1 MRSVHVHTQVPR
13 KLPPRPH
20 FTGFKKT
27 KHPVHH
33 ISYQVQ
39 SDGTMP
45 STLLFACVLP
55 AYIQLK
61 KHPDIFPAPIPFAY
75 MRLSTSSMDGSNNCV

>member
-1 MRSVHVHTQVPR
+1 MRSAHVHTLVPR
-13 KLPPRPH
+13 KRTPAHILQ
-20 FTGFKKT
+20 GFKKT
-27 KHPVHH
+27 KYPVHH

-39 SDGTMP
+39 SDGP
-45 STLLFACVLP
+45 TLLFACVLP